1 VDRRRFI
8 ELGIA
13 ALAAGAAAALAGC
26 GRTDAVPAMGNQDT
40 LWKLTGPMEK
50 VDAPIDLAYAKNTPA
65 FFRDASHGKTD
76 PNFKPKTG
84 GG

>member
-1 VDRRRFI
+1 MERRRFI

-13 ALAAGAAAALAGC
+13 ALAAGAAAVVGGC
-26 GRTDAVPAMGNQDT
+26 GRTDAVPPMGNQEK
-40 LWKLTGPMEK
+40 LWQMTATAEK
-50 VDAPIDLAYAKNTPA
+50 GNEPGDLAYAKNTPA
-65 FFRDASHGKTD
+65 FFRDASFGKDD